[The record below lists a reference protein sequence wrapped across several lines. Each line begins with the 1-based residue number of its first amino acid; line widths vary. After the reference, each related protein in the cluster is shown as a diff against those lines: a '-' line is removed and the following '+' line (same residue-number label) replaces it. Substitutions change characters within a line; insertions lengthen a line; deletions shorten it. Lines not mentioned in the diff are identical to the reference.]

1 MPAAPVPTRRSRSAR
16 RPLLL
21 AALLLPAV
29 IPLAACGAGSG
40 SAAPGEASSAPAT
53 AGEQAA
59 TAATSAAPASPVPS
73 ALPSGAATSS
83 PLPSAATSSAAAAV
97 DPSGY
102 SYPGLDGVAFL
113 TSSQNI
119 ACVIGPV
126 SFPDALGSD
135 SARAV
140 APQASCEL
148 VDSPDLH
155 AEDQDADGCPT
166 GPLVK
171 GIIRTGESGP
181 SYGVCKTD
189 INGITAWKHGG
200 GAITNFDAFG
210 SLGYGQSVSAHGYT
224 CTSAE
229 AGVTCLDGSGHGF
242 TISREDYTLH

>member
-83 PLPSAATSSAAAAV
+83 PLPSAATSS
-97 DPSGY
+97 GY

-113 TSSQNI
+113 TPSQNI

-229 AGVTCLDGSGHGF
+229 AGVTCLDGSGRGF